1 MSNEQDSAIVKVES
15 FGAIESR
22 QQSENA
28 AIVMSARARA
38 TIEAMCVLAERH
50 PRDWDVVRVKMLK
63 ECKRPGF
70 AEVAIYEVP
79 RGGKTITGFS
89 IRFAEAVLRHVG
101 NMSAGSEVV
110 FEDSEKL
117 IVMVTVRDYESNTA
131 IETQVM
137 VPKTTE
143 KKSLRTGE
151 RPISSR
157 KNSYGDTVHLV
168 PATDDD
174 VAMKMNSLVSKAMRN
189 AVLRL
194 LPGDIADECGKLIGE
209 TYAKKD
215 AEDPDAAR
223 KKVVDSFADQH
234 VMPDQLVLYVGHSLD
249 ALSPKE
255 LTELR
260 GIWAAI
266 REGEISW
273 AEALAAKTGEVAGTA
288 EEAKVKAAAVEAVL
302 AKAREKGK
310 KPAPAAAVTPQPA
323 PVASPSNDQPRQREP
338 GED

>member
-1 MSNEQDSAIVKVES
+1 MEDQSTAIVKSES
-15 FGAIESR
+15 FGAIETR

-50 PRDWDVVRVKMLK
+50 PRDWGVVRVKMLN

-70 AEVAIYEVP
+70 ADAAIYEVP
-79 RGGKTITGFS
+79 RGGKTISGFS
-89 IRFAEAVLRHVG
+89 IRFAEAVLRYVG

-110 FEDSEKL
+110 FEDNEKL

-137 VPKTTE
+137 VPKTVE
-143 KKSLRTGE
+143 KKTLSSGE

-157 KNSYGDTVHLV
+157 RNSYGDLVHLV
-168 PATDDD
+168 PATDNDI
-174 VAMKMNSLVSKAMRN
+174 AMKQNSLVSKAMRN

-194 LPGDIADECGKLIGE
+194 LPGDIADECEKVLNE

-223 KKVVDSFADQH
+223 KKVIDSFAELR

-249 ALSPKE
+249 TLSPKE
-255 LTELR
+255 LNELR
-260 GIWAAI
+260 GLWAAV
-266 REGEISW
+266 RGGEIPW
-273 AEALAAKTGEVAGTA
+273 VEALATKTGEVTGTT
-288 EEAKVKAAAVEAVL
+288 EEAKAKQSAVEAAL
-302 AKAREKGK
+302 AKVKTKEKPKEKGGN
-310 KPAPAAAVTPQPA
+310 PAPAAPPQAAPA
-323 PVASPSNDQPRQREP
+323 AQEPADPEDFPR
-338 GED
+338 